1 MPNYK
6 DLMRQRLWGTW
17 NRSFGWSSAYPVPFS
32 HFPRDCWFHLLNHK
46 QAWDRRLLLLPQEAS
61 HAGSQSLTSSNTP
74 EFRIPAIR
82 PDGSVNRQ
90 RDYHGSPLR
99 HLQWTALI
107 WLVPFSQATAPQGQ
121 ACPSPSTEPQPGTL
135 FRHSIMV
142 CWVTCWFKKTRRGK

>member
-74 EFRIPAIR
+74 EFRTPAIR
-82 PDGSVNRQ
+82 PEMKTWWICEPSERLP
-90 RDYHGSPLR
+90 RLSTASPAMNSTYLTCSFLSGYSSSRTGLPFTKHRTTTR
-99 HLQWTALI
+99 HTLQALDNGMLSNM
-107 WLVPFSQATAPQGQ
+107 LV
-121 ACPSPSTEPQPGTL
+121 
-135 FRHSIMV
+135 
-142 CWVTCWFKKTRRGK
+142 